1 MGRILE
7 MEVYVG
13 IYFFTAIFACL
24 YLNVPESNRKA
35 LRIPIY
41 LMIMVL
47 IGFVV
52 FRDGIGTDYETYFGL
67 YQGSPGLL
75 EFLENPFYRDVE
87 FGFGLLNAVAKTFN
101 LGFPFVSFFCI
112 SVTLWNY
119 NRAAKNFGLDFI
131 IVFLTYLGLYFIS
144 HNFNVIRHGLATS
157 FVWHAFSYV
166 ILKKGLK
173 KSLFLL
179 ILSSLFHSVS
189 IIFIPFL
196 WIIDKTISYKVMFT
210 SLLFAVL
217 IVVLQ
222 LNIVTVILDS
232 LFFWSSKYQ
241 FYKLVYY
248 QNVGG
253 ETNYG
258 LASGVVL
265 NLILLIVLMYM
276 KMRENNNHSTY
287 QTNHILING
296 LYFALLALLL
306 LSTNGV
312 FAERIGGIFYVS
324 LIFLIPLIFQ
334 IYFDFKT
341 TRSVFSII
349 FVIYIG
355 LYFFK
360 TVTVK
365 EKTGEYQ
372 YLPYKS
378 VMY

>member
-1 MGRILE
+1 

-13 IYFFTAIFACL
+13 VYLFTAIFACL
-24 YLNVPESNRKA
+24 YLNVPANNRKA
-35 LRIPIY
+35 LRIPVY
-41 LMIMVL
+41 LLIMVL
-47 IGFVV
+47 IGFAI
-52 FRDGIGTDYETYFGL
+52 FRDGIGTDYETYLGL
-67 YQGSPGLL
+67 YKGSPDFL
-75 EFLENPFYRDVE
+75 EFLGNPFYRDVE
-87 FGFGLLNAVAKTFN
+87 FGFGLLNSVAKTFN

-119 NRAAKNFGLDFI
+119 NRATKNFGLDFT

-144 HNFNVIRHGLATS
+144 HNFNVVRHGLATS
-157 FVWHAFSYV
+157 FVWHAFSLV
-166 ILKKGLK
+166 ILKKGMK
-173 KSLFLL
+173 QSLFLL
-179 ILSSLFHSVS
+179 IASSLFHSVS
-189 IIFIPFL
+189 IVFIPFL
-196 WIIDKTISYKVMFT
+196 WIIDKTISYKVMFI
-210 SLLFAVL
+210 SLIFAVL

-222 LNIVTVILDS
+222 WNIVTVILDS

-253 ETNYG
+253 EANYG

-265 NLILLIVLMYM
+265 NLILLLVLMY
-276 KMRENNNHSTY
+276 KRTRENNRHSTY
-287 QTNHILING
+287 RTNHILING

-306 LSTNGV
+306 LNTNGV

-324 LIFLIPLIFQ
+324 LIFLIPLIFK
-334 IYFDFKT
+334 IYFDVKT
-341 TRSVFSII
+341 TRSVFSIV

-355 LYFFK
+355 LYFFR

-365 EKTGEYQ
+365 EKTGEFQ

-378 VMY
+378 IMY